1 MKFKRIFSAIL
12 ILLMSA
18 AICLSP
24 VLIYSE
30 NGTSSSDSSTVRTN
44 KEDNSDEEDNSDT
57 NSDVKSDKKT
67 NDDDDR
73 ESGTI
78 RGSKPTSTPAAKSS
92 KSASS
97 KATATPEPK
106 AEPTKNPRV
115 GDGGKPI
122 LADQEAAILVNCLNG
137 EVMFEQ
143 NSDKQIYP
151 ASTTKIMTALLTL
164 EAIDRGEINLNS
176 AFLIT
181 PDMLEDL
188 PADGSSMQLKEGE
201 AMTVQYLL
209 EGLMVESGNDA
220 AQALAVI
227 VCGDVPT
234 FVERM
239 NNKAEELGLSGTHYM
254 NVHGL
259 HDEEHYTTAAD
270 LCTLSREAMKNKTFR
285 SIVAMSQANIP
296 ATDKVGART
305 LINTNGLLSTLKYP
319 NYFYQYATGI
329 KTGHTSQAGYCLVS
343 SAQKGD
349 LEVIG
354 VVMNCK
360 TEDDRH
366 YDSKNLLAYAIDNYK
381 AVTAITQGDMVGE
394 IKVRFGSGTDHTTL
408 STNSNIIVTV
418 PEDANSEDLK
428 IETSLPEY
436 MAAPVNEGDKI
447 GTVNVVLNG
456 EVVGSGDLIADFSVK
471 RHPLGFLMQFF
482 SYIWSF
488 WFVKILIVILAAAL
502 VIFIIYMII
511 NIRRNIKLAEMRRRS
526 SRSKRPPRR

>member
-1 MKFKRIFSAIL
+1 M
-12 ILLMSA
+12 
-18 AICLSP
+18 
-24 VLIYSE
+24 
-30 NGTSSSDSSTVRTN
+30 
-44 KEDNSDEEDNSDT
+44 
-57 NSDVKSDKKT
+57 
-67 NDDDDR
+67 
-73 ESGTI
+73 
-78 RGSKPTSTPAAKSS
+78 
-92 KSASS
+92 
-97 KATATPEPK
+97 
-106 AEPTKNPRV
+106 
-115 GDGGKPI
+115 
-122 LADQEAAILVNCLNG
+122 
-137 EVMFEQ
+137 
-143 NSDKQIYP
+143 
-151 ASTTKIMTALLTL
+151 
-164 EAIDRGEINLNS
+164 
-176 AFLIT
+176 
-181 PDMLEDL
+181 
-188 PADGSSMQLKEGE
+188 
-201 AMTVQYLL
+201 
-209 EGLMVESGNDA
+209 
-220 AQALAVI
+220 
-227 VCGDVPT
+227 
-234 FVERM
+234 
-239 NNKAEELGLSGTHYM
+239 
-254 NVHGL
+254 
-259 HDEEHYTTAAD
+259 
-270 LCTLSREAMKNKTFR
+270 
-285 SIVAMSQANIP
+285 
-296 ATDKVGART
+296 
-305 LINTNGLLSTLKYP
+305 STLKYP

-366 YDSKNLLAYAIDNYK
+366 YDSKNMLAYAIDNYK
-381 AVTAITQGDMVGE
+381 AVTAITKGDMVGE

>member
-122 LADQEAAILVNCLNG
+122 LAEQEAAILVNCLNG

-270 LCTLSREAMKNKTFR
+270 LC
-285 SIVAMSQANIP
+285 VA
-296 ATDKVGART
+296 V
-305 LINTNGLLSTLKYP
+305 
-319 NYFYQYATGI
+319 YQ
-329 KTGHTSQAGYCLVS
+329 
-343 SAQKGD
+343 
-349 LEVIG
+349 E
-354 VVMNCK
+354 
-360 TEDDRH
+360 
-366 YDSKNLLAYAIDNYK
+366 
-381 AVTAITQGDMVGE
+381 
-394 IKVRFGSGTDHTTL
+394 
-408 STNSNIIVTV
+408 
-418 PEDANSEDLK
+418 
-428 IETSLPEY
+428 
-436 MAAPVNEGDKI
+436 
-447 GTVNVVLNG
+447 
-456 EVVGSGDLIADFSVK
+456 
-471 RHPLGFLMQFF
+471 
-482 SYIWSF
+482 
-488 WFVKILIVILAAAL
+488 
-502 VIFIIYMII
+502 
-511 NIRRNIKLAEMRRRS
+511 KL
-526 SRSKRPPRR
+526 